1 MKSIK
6 KYLRESQEII
16 SRLSVKDIRKSLD
29 LLVRVRKL
37 GGRIFCLG
45 VGGSAA
51 NASHAVNDFRKLCG
65 IEAYAP
71 TDNAAELTARINDQG
86 WEHSY
91 RDWLEASR
99 LKKSDLILV
108 FSVGGGDD
116 EKKISVNLVESLK
129 YAQKIGSKIVGV
141 VSDRGGYTGRVAD
154 ACVRISASGSS
165 SVTAHTE
172 ALQALML
179 HLWVSHPKLQMKTMT
194 WESIL
199 APKRKKL
206 RSR

>member
-1 MKSIK
+1 MRLIK

-16 SRLSVKDIRKSLD
+16 SRLSVRDIQKSLD
-29 LLVRVRKL
+29 LLVRVRRLK
-37 GGRIFCLG
+37 GRIFCLG

-71 TDNAAELTARINDQG
+71 TDNAAELTARINDPG

-91 RDWLEASR
+91 RDWLVASR

-108 FSVGGGDD
+108 FLVGGGDD

-154 ACVRISASGSS
+154 ACVRIPASGSS

-179 HLWVSHPKLQMKTMT
+179 HLWVSHPKLQRKTMT

-199 APKRKKL
+199 TRKKK
-206 RSR
+206 